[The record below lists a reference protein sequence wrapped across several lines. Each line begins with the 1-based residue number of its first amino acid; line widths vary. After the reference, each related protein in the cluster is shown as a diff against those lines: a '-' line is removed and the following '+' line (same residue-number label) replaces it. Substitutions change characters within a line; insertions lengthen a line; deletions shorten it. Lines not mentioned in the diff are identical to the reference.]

1 MHGRGR
7 FRSKECLQQGDTA
20 PGISATCCPK
30 LRVGTC
36 VWPTKKRFCDDLAKD
51 IVLES
56 MEQANGQ
63 SELTSAGELTLRR
76 SIGLWQ
82 MTLYAAGS
90 MLGAG
95 IYGLIG
101 QVAGEMGSAIWLA
114 FLLSLVAAGLTGLS
128 YASLGSRYPRAGGA
142 AYIT

>member
-1 MHGRGR
+1 
-7 FRSKECLQQGDTA
+7 
-20 PGISATCCPK
+20 
-30 LRVGTC
+30 
-36 VWPTKKRFCDDLAKD
+36 
-51 IVLES
+51 

-63 SELTSAGELTLRR
+63 SEPASSGELTLRR

-101 QVAGEMGSAIWLA
+101 RVAGEMGSAIWLA